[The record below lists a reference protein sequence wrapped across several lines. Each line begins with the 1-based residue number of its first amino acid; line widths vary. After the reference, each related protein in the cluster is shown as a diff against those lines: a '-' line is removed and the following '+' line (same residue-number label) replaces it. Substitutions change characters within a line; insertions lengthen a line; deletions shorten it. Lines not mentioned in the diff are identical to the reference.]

1 MLIYRLVNDNSIITT
16 KELSKLLTSPEFAT
30 LSTPVV
36 FKASM
41 IGVTDAAEWV
51 VIAHGL
57 PGKPEFF
64 DSVTD
69 LRNWLNENTA
79 INENDSINL
88 VSCFAGTFNLQEA
101 KSNKIELVKTYYPI
115 IIANDYFDIDR
126 NIIPI
131 AIYQND
137 NDVLDNVQTLV
148 KFYAD
153 KENLDWDSIPQEK
166 KDIAAER
173 VKDGLMMGRRYIEA
187 LAKKEG

>member
-1 MLIYRLVNDNSIITT
+1 MLIYRLVNDNSIMTT
-16 KELSKLLTSPEFAT
+16 KELSEILMAPEFST
-30 LSTPVV
+30 LTTPVV

-41 IGVTDAAEWV
+41 VGVTDVAEWI

-64 DSVTD
+64 DSLTA
-69 LRNWLNENTA
+69 LRTWLNTNTA
-79 INENDSINL
+79 IGEDDPVNL
-88 VSCFAGTFNLQEA
+88 VSCFAGTFNMQEA
-101 KSNKIELVKTYYPI
+101 KSNKIELIKTYYPI
-115 IIANDYFDIDR
+115 IIANDFFDIDR

-148 KFYAD
+148 KFNAD

-173 VKDGLMMGRRYIEA
+173 VKDGLMMGRRYMEA